1 MNGAPGSDPPVN
13 DQARPADA
21 APAPPL
27 TERVEAVTA
36 LADPTRLALYTY
48 VSRSPEPVSRD
59 TVAQVHD
66 LSRSTA
72 AFHLERLAAAGLL
85 DVEYRRTNGRSG
97 PGSGR
102 PTKLYRRATGEVLLS
117 LPQRHYDL
125 AGDLLAGAVE
135 RSAETG
141 APVRETL
148 RELAAA
154 EGRAQ
159 GAVAAS
165 LPEALEENGFEPLP
179 EGADIVLGNCPFHRL
194 AQDHTAVVC
203 EMNLWL
209 VRGMAEG
216 ARDTGCRVENDP
228 GAAGCC
234 IRISPDPDDRHTE
247 GSQHRSS

>member
-1 MNGAPGSDPPVN
+1 MNGTAGSDSPER
-13 DQARPADA
+13 DDARAADA
-21 APAPPL
+21 SIAPPL
-27 TERVEAVTA
+27 TERLEAVNA
-36 LADPTRLALYTY
+36 LADPARLALYTY
-48 VSRSPEPVSRD
+48 VSRSSEPVSRD
-59 TVAQVHD
+59 TVAQEHG

-102 PTKLYRRATGEVLLS
+102 PTKLYRRATTEVLLS
-117 LPQRHYDL
+117 LPQRHYDM

-135 RSAETG
+135 QSAQTG
-141 APVRETL
+141 EPVREAL
-148 RELAAA
+148 RELAMT
-154 EGRAQ
+154 EGRSQ

-165 LPEALEENGFEPLP
+165 LPDALEENGFEPLP
-179 EGADIVLGNCPFHRL
+179 EGDDIVLGNCPFHRL

-216 ARDTGCRVENDP
+216 ARDNGCRIENDP

-234 IRISPDPDDRHTE
+234 IRISPILDGKHTE
-247 GSQHRSS
+247 GSQDRSS

>member
-1 MNGAPGSDPPVN
+1 MNDRS
-13 DQARPADA
+13 
-21 APAPPL
+21 
-27 TERVEAVTA
+27 ERIPERIEAVTA

-72 AFHLERLAAAGLL
+72 AFHLERLAAAGLV

-102 PTKLYRRATGEVLLS
+102 PTKLYRRASGEVLVS

-135 RSAETG
+135 QSAETG
-141 APVRETL
+141 APVRDAL
-148 RELAAA
+148 RDLAVA
-154 EGRAQ
+154 EGRVQ
-159 GAVAAS
+159 GQAASS

-179 EGADIVLGNCPFHRL
+179 DGADVVLGNCPFHRL
-194 AQDHTAVVC
+194 AQEHTAVVC

-216 ARDTGCRVENDP
+216 AGDSGCRVENDP

-234 IRISPDPDDRHTE
+234 IRISPNPESGHTDD
-247 GSQHRSS
+247 SQESAS

>member
-1 MNGAPGSDPPVN
+1 MNGPT
-13 DQARPADA
+13 
-21 APAPPL
+21 PAPPL
-27 TERVEAVTA
+27 AERLEAVTA
-36 LADPTRLALYTY
+36 LADPMRLTLYTF
-48 VSRSPEPVSRD
+48 VSRSREPVSRD
-59 TVAQVHD
+59 TVAQEHG

-85 DVEYRRTNGRSG
+85 DVEYRRTNGKSG

-102 PTKLYRRATGEVLLS
+102 PTKLYRRTTGEVLLS

-135 RSAETG
+135 RSGQTG
-141 APVRETL
+141 EPVQDAL
-148 RELAAA
+148 RALATA
-154 EGRAQ
+154 EGRTQ
-159 GAVAAS
+159 GAAASS

-179 EGADIVLGNCPFHRL
+179 EGDDIVLGNCPFHRL

-216 ARDTGCRVENDP
+216 AHDSECRIENDP
-228 GAAGCC
+228 AAAGCC
-234 IRISPDPDDRHTE
+234 IRISPDVDGKHTE
-247 GSQHRSS
+247 ASQDSSS

>member
-1 MNGAPGSDPPVN
+1 MNDRSGA
-13 DQARPADA
+13 RADA
-21 APAPPL
+21 APLP
-27 TERVEAVTA
+27 ERVEAVTA
-36 LADPTRLALYTY
+36 LADPTRLAVYTY
-48 VSRSPEPVSRD
+48 VSRSAEPVSRD
-59 TVAQVHD
+59 TVADAHG

-102 PTKLYRRATGEVLLS
+102 PTKLYRRAGGEVLVS
-117 LPQRHYDL
+117 VPQRHYDL

-141 APVRETL
+141 TPVRDAL
-148 RELAAA
+148 HELAEA
-154 EGRAQ
+154 EGRSQ
-159 GAVAAS
+159 GAVATS

-179 EGADIVLGNCPFHRL
+179 EGDDLVLGNCPFHRL

-216 ARDTGCRVENDP
+216 AGEHGCRIENDP

-234 IRISPDPDDRHTE
+234 IRISPVKDPPHTE
-247 GSQHRSS
+247 GSQESSS